1 MYSDIIKNLNK
12 DKVPVLVAAHN
23 VGALGVIY
31 PLTKNNIDVIG
42 ISHEKFLIKNLDNRG
57 ILIEEKNKWFS
68 EIKKIGKEYKNQNPD
83 KKMIFLTDGDLTM
96 DEMVDNYNEIKDLFI
111 LPIDEN
117 IDGYVNSTNKSMLPK
132 VIKNVKLPKTYEGKE
147 QYNIRDFP
155 VLSKQISSYYRKP
168 KEKVFI
174 SNNKDE
180 LLKNLKIL
188 EEIGGSVTQEMI
200 EGGTESLYCIT
211 LYRNKYGHIIVGNIV
226 QKIRELPIV
235 NGTGCCHITV
245 DNNKVLDRAIKVLE
259 DANYTGI
266 AMIEFKY
273 SEKYDDYC
281 LIEVNGRFPIETN
294 INEKLDNNFIL
305 RIYND
310 MINKSEKKEVVFD
323 WNEKKAYWVFTSY
336 DVRSCIKKHI
346 NPFKEY
352 KKYRNNNELVDAV
365 RDYNDKVTYKEY
377 KKGLVKKAYHK
388 IIKL

>member
-1 MYSDIIKNLNK
+1 MYSEIIKNLNK
-12 DKVPVLVAAHN
+12 EKTPVLVAAHN
-23 VGALGVIY
+23 VGALGVIH
-31 PLTKNNIDVIG
+31 PLIKNNIDVIA
-42 ISHEKFLIKNLDNRG
+42 ISHEKFLIANLKNRG
-57 ILIEEKNKWFS
+57 ILIDEKNKWFS
-68 EIKKIGKEYKNQNPD
+68 EIKKIGKEYKSQNPN

-132 VIKNVKLPKTYEGKE
+132 FIKSVKLPKTYEGKE
-147 QYNIRDFP
+147 QYNIQDFP

-294 INEKLDNNFIL
+294 INEKLDNDFIL

-388 IIKL
+388 IIK

>member
-1 MYSDIIKNLNK
+1 MYSEIIKNLNK
-12 DKVPVLVAAHN
+12 EKTPVLVAAHN
-23 VGALGVIY
+23 VGALGVIH
-31 PLTKNNIDVIG
+31 PLIKNNIDVIA
-42 ISHEKFLIKNLDNRG
+42 ISHEKFLIANLKNRG
-57 ILIEEKNKWFS
+57 ILIDKKNKWFS
-68 EIKKIGKEYKNQNPD
+68 EIKKIGKEYKSQNPN
-83 KKMIFLTDGDLTM
+83 KKMIFFTDGDLTM

-132 VIKNVKLPKTYEGKE
+132 FIKSVKLPKTYEGKE
-147 QYNIRDFP
+147 QYNIQDFP

-294 INEKLDNNFIL
+294 INEKLDNDFIL

-388 IIKL
+388 IIK

>member
-1 MYSDIIKNLNK
+1 MYSEIIKNLNK
-12 DKVPVLVAAHN
+12 EKTPVLVAAHN
-23 VGALGVIY
+23 VGALGVIH
-31 PLTKNNIDVIG
+31 PLIKNNIDVIA
-42 ISHEKFLIKNLDNRG
+42 ISHEKFLIANLKNRG
-57 ILIEEKNKWFS
+57 ILIDEKNKWFS
-68 EIKKIGKEYKNQNPD
+68 EIKKIGKEYKSQNPN

-117 IDGYVNSTNKSMLPK
+117 RDGYVNSTNKSMLPK
-132 VIKNVKLPKTYEGKE
+132 FIKSVKLPKTYEGKE
-147 QYNIRDFP
+147 QYNIQDFP

-294 INEKLDNNFIL
+294 INEKLDNDFIL

-388 IIKL
+388 IIK

>member
-1 MYSDIIKNLNK
+1 MYSEIIKNLNK
-12 DKVPVLVAAHN
+12 EKTPVLVAAHN
-23 VGALGVIY
+23 VGALGVIH
-31 PLTKNNIDVIG
+31 PLIKNNIDVIA
-42 ISHEKFLIKNLDNRG
+42 ISHEKFLIANLKNRG
-57 ILIEEKNKWFS
+57 ILIDEKNKWFS
-68 EIKKIGKEYKNQNPD
+68 EIKKIGKEYKSQNPN

-117 IDGYVNSTNKSMLPK
+117 IDGYANSTNKSMLPK
-132 VIKNVKLPKTYEGKE
+132 FIKSVKLPKTYEEKE
-147 QYNIRDFP
+147 QYNIQDFP

-259 DANYTGI
+259 DTNYTGI

-294 INEKLDNNFIL
+294 INEKLDNDFIL

-388 IIKL
+388 IIK

>member
-96 DEMVDNYNEIKDLFI
+96 DEVVDNYNEIKDLFI

-132 VIKNVKLPKTYEGKE
+132 FIKSVKLPKTYEGKE
-147 QYNIRDFP
+147 QYNIQDFP

-310 MINKSEKKEVVFD
+310 MIIKSEKKEVVFD

-388 IIKL
+388 IIK